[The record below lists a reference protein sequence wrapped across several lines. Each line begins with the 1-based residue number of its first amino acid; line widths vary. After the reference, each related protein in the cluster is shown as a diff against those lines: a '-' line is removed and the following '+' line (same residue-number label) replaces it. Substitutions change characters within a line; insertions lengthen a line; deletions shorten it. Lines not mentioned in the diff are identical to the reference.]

1 MSRII
6 AKPVT
11 AGVLLGAALLVG
23 GCADASLTR
32 SGLLSSY
39 EGQTRSDGV
48 LTHASFKVDRQSV
61 LAARTVAIMP
71 AHFSD
76 GAQVSNGAQVAA
88 FSPEQRRLVSNSIDR
103 SLCAGLS
110 ERFRIVSSPGEADLV
125 VQAHVTAIT
134 PNNATIAGISSA
146 ARIGGSI
153 AGVATGLPITVP
165 RIPIG
170 LGSLAVEAE
179 AKSQGARQA
188 AALTWAR
195 GADAITTRPRASGE
209 ADAYALASEFGADF
223 ARLLVTGDDPIKLS
237 FSALPGVRGVGEF
250 LGAAP
255 REPVC
260 ARYGRN
266 PGVGD
271 LVGGMVGVPPN
282 WTDSGA
288 ARP

>member
-1 MSRII
+1 MRKST
-6 AKPVT
+6 T
-11 AGVLLGAALLVG
+11 ASALLGAALLLS
-23 GCADASLTR
+23 GCADSSLTR

-39 EGQTRSDGV
+39 DGQKRSDGM
-48 LTHASFKVDRQSV
+48 LTHASFRVDKPRM
-61 LAARTVAIMP
+61 LAAKTVAIMP
-71 AHFSD
+71 ASFADS
-76 GAQVSNGAQVAA
+76 AQVAG

-110 ERFRIVSSPGEADLV
+110 ERFRIVPSPREADLV
-125 VQAHVTAIT
+125 VQAHVTAVAPT
-134 PNNATIAGISSA
+134 NVTMAGISSA
-146 ARIGGSI
+146 ASIGGSV
-153 AGVATGLPITVP
+153 AGAATGLPISVP

-179 AKSQGARQA
+179 AMAQGSQQA
-188 AALTWAR
+188 ALIWAR
-195 GADAITTRPRASGE
+195 GADSMTTRPRASNE

-237 FSALPGVRGVGEF
+237 LSVPSARGVGEF
-250 LGAAP
+250 LGASPKEAA
-255 REPVC
+255 C

-266 PGVGD
+266 PGVGG
-271 LVGGMVGVPPN
+271 LVGGMVGLPPN

>member
-1 MSRII
+1 MGRII
-6 AKPVT
+6 ARPLT
-11 AGVLLGAALLVG
+11 AGVLLGAVLVLG
-23 GCADASLTR
+23 SCADSSLTQ

-39 EGQTRSDGV
+39 EGQIRSDGM
-48 LTHASFKVDRQSV
+48 LTHASFRVDKPRV
-61 LAARTVAIMP
+61 LAAKTIAIMP
-71 AHFSD
+71 ASFADS
-76 GAQVSNGAQVAA
+76 AQAAA

-110 ERFRIVSSPGEADLV
+110 ERFRIVPSPYEADLV
-125 VQAHVTAIT
+125 VQAHVTAVAPT
-134 PNNATIAGISSA
+134 NVTMAGISSA
-146 ARIGGSI
+146 ASIGGSV
-153 AGVATGLPITVP
+153 AGAATGLPISVP

-179 AKSQGARQA
+179 AMAQGSQQ

-195 GADAITTRPRASGE
+195 GADSMTTRPRASGE

-237 FSALPGVRGVGEF
+237 LSVPSARGVGEF
-250 LGAAP
+250 LGASPKEA
-255 REPVC
+255 VC

-266 PGVGD
+266 PGVGG
-271 LVGGMVGVPPN
+271 LVGGMVGLPPN